1 MNFWKRLLFFLLT
14 AAIAQ
19 TTSKAAPP
27 NVILIL
33 MDDMGWR
40 DVGFM
45 GNDFVETPYLDRL
58 AAEGLVFRNAYASA
72 PNCAPTRACLM
83 SGQYTPRHG
92 IYTVVDPRQPPGS
105 PWHKLMAA
113 DSKSELDTRVITVA
127 ESLQNGGYT
136 TAFFGMWN
144 LGRGRTGPMTPGG
157 QGFDKVVFPENLG
170 FGKDAYFD
178 DQGNYLSDRL
188 TDAIL
193 EFVEDNQNRPFFA
206 YLPDHAVH
214 APYEP
219 KQDLLQKYEKKLEQS
234 NDRRDNAAAAATIEA
249 VDQNVGRIL
258 QRLTELNLRDNTVV
272 IFTSDNGGT
281 NQFTPPLKGGKGQLY
296 EGGIRIPL
304 VVSWPALKNP
314 GRFCDAPVASVDWYP
329 TLLELAGLK
338 APEGQVLDGISL
350 VPALHNAELPLRDY
364 LFWHFPCYVG
374 RATPSSA
381 VRAGDWKLIE
391 FFEEGGS
398 FELYDLKQDPH
409 EERDLSAKNPEKT
422 AELRK
427 ILKDWQKQTGAAL
440 PSGPNPAFDANA
452 ARQRGPNPSGG
463 SQQKGNGQ
471 KKGQKGRSGQSKTE

>member
-1 MNFWKRLLFFLLT
+1 MNSWKRPLLFLLT

-19 TTSKAAPP
+19 TASEAAPP

-45 GNDFVETPYLDRL
+45 GNDFVETPHLDRV

-72 PNCAPTRACLM
+72 PNCAPTRACLI

-105 PWHKLMAA
+105 PWHKLTAA
-113 DSKSELDTRVITVA
+113 DSRSELDTRIITVA
-127 ESLQNGGYT
+127 ESLQTGGYA

-219 KQDLLQKYEKKLEQS
+219 KQDLLQKYEKKLKQS

-350 VPALHNAELPLRDY
+350 VPALENKELPARDY
-364 LFWHFPCYVG
+364 MFWHFPCYVG

-381 VRAGDWKLIE
+381 VRAGDWKLLE
-391 FFEEGGS
+391 FFEEGSS
-398 FELYDLKQDPH
+398 FELYDLKQDPN

-422 AELRK
+422 AELRQ
-427 ILKDWQKQTGAAL
+427 ILKDWQKKTSAAL
-440 PSGPNPAFDANA
+440 PAGPNPAFDANA
-452 ARQRGPNPSGG
+452 ARQHGPNPSSG
-463 SQQKGNGQ
+463 SQKKGSGHT
-471 KKGQKGRSGQSKTE
+471 KGQKGRGGQSKTE

>member
-1 MNFWKRLLFFLLT
+1 MNFWKRILFFLLT

-19 TTSKAAPP
+19 TTLKAAPP

-113 DSKSELDTRVITVA
+113 DSRSELDTKVITVA

-144 LGRGRTGPMTPGG
+144 LGRGRTGPMTPDG

-188 TDAIL
+188 TDAVL
-193 EFVEDNQNRPFFA
+193 AFVEDNRNRPFFA

-219 KQDLLQKYEKKLEQS
+219 KQDLLQKYEKKLKQS

-258 QRLTELNLRDNTVV
+258 QRLTELNLRDNTIV

-350 VPALHNAELPLRDY
+350 VPALENKELPARDY
-364 LFWHFPCYVG
+364 MFWHFPCYVG

-381 VRAGDWKLIE
+381 VRAGDWKLLE
-391 FFEEGGS
+391 FFEEGSS
-398 FELYDLKQDPH
+398 FELYDLKQDPN

-422 AELRK
+422 AELRL
-427 ILKDWQKQTGAAL
+427 ILKDWQKKTAAAL

-452 ARQRGPNPSGG
+452 SRQRGPNASGG
-463 SQQKGNGQ
+463 AQQKGSGHT
-471 KKGQKGRSGQSKTE
+471 KGQKGRGGQSKTE

>member
-1 MNFWKRLLFFLLT
+1 MLFLLT

-19 TTSKAAPP
+19 MTSEAAPP

-45 GNDFVETPYLDRL
+45 GNDFVETPHLDRL

-113 DSKSELDTRVITVA
+113 DSRSELDTRVITVA
-127 ESLQNGGYT
+127 ESLQTGGYA

-157 QGFDKVVFPENLG
+157 QGFEKVVFPENLG

-188 TDAIL
+188 TDAVL
-193 EFVEDNQNRPFFA
+193 EFVEDNRNRPFFA

-219 KQDLLQKYEKKLEQS
+219 KQDLLQKYEKKLAQS

-249 VDQNVGRIL
+249 VDQNVGRLL

-314 GRFCDAPVASVDWYP
+314 GRVCDAPVASVDWYP
-329 TLLELAGLK
+329 TLLELAGVK
-338 APEGQVLDGISL
+338 APESQVLDGISL
-350 VPALHNAELPLRDY
+350 VPALENNDLPARDSM
-364 LFWHFPCYVG
+364 FWHFPCYVG

-398 FELYDLKQDPH
+398 FELYNLKQDPN

-422 AELRK
+422 EELRQ
-427 ILKDWQKQTGAAL
+427 ILKDWQRTTGAAL

-463 SQQKGNGQ
+463 AQQKGSGQ
-471 KKGQKGRSGQSKTE
+471 KKGQKGRGGRSMTE